1 MQEPK
6 IGKVYDV
13 LVEKISSQEGTVSGR
28 STDNTLIHF
37 NGGKELIGTTVP
49 VKILE
54 NKTFY
59 LIGERI

>member
-1 MQEPK
+1 M
-6 IGKVYDV
+6 
-13 LVEKISSQEGTVSGR
+13 TGR

-37 NGGKELIGTTVP
+37 KGDESLIGKTVD

-59 LIGERI
+59 LIGEMI